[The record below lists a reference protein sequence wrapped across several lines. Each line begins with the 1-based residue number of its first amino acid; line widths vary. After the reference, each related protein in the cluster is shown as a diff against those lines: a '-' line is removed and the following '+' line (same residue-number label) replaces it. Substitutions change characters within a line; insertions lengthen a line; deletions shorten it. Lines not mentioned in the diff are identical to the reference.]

1 MELWTS
7 CFVCPSKPER
17 YLYYSEK
24 SGKLQAFCPLFGKQT
39 AREKRWKR
47 LWTGCLQFVDKL
59 PFVERKIGNFCFV
72 ALRKRKKRGKRK
84 VIHVFF
90 NSVEKMMSGF
100 RQRVE
105 NLQRI

>member
-59 PFVERKIGNFCFV
+59 PFVERKKKFL
-72 ALRKRKKRGKRK
+72 LRRLAKEKKTGKEKSYPR
-84 VIHVFF
+84 FF
-90 NSVEKMMSGF
+90 QQCGKNDV
-100 RQRVE
+100 
-105 NLQRI
+105 RISTKS